1 METVESPFA
10 NVIVACSLLSCF
22 ALLLSS
28 PIRKFFISRGWS
40 NNRIIFIEK
49 SLRLLP
55 IILFLILLIRYIIA
69 HFTLDSSHVHVA
81 FHLNSDSRYSHR
93 IMSLFAGYD
102 GASIMMMSIL
112 LATHLILSFNSS
124 IIIIRS
130 KDMVDRWFSLLWI
143 ICLTGILPEQTF
155 EIVNSNEFAPV
166 SIDLLVMSA
175 KNGMLSSMMFG
186 ILLGFGPHAM
196 ELAPSEKLT
205 RPLLFT
211 IGILGMISILFG
223 PLESLT
229 PLANNVWD
237 ITIFSVPEIIR
248 MSTIVTSLMIFCLV
262 PIIIHYSENIDSKI
276 PAGKNRSTG
285 LAVSILIGFISLICF
300 SFMLLSP
307 EWSNASIFYEL
318 LSELFPILLFALIFS
333 LLPIIGLDERSRPEL
348 HGWRY
353 GLFVGLLIGS
363 LNSSLISLSLL
374 NGWIIAVFLSL
385 TIPIIVE
392 SSPLLSSKLKMFN
405 VGTSVIMC
413 ISAIVSINL
422 FSDMHYVL
430 PSLGIISI
438 FLMEINN
445 SQLPKHIQPA

>member
-1 METVESPFA
+1 M
-10 NVIVACSLLSCF
+10 SCF

-55 IILFLILLIRYIIA
+55 MILFLILLIRYIIA

-81 FHLNSDSRYSHR
+81 FHLNSDSQYSHR

-102 GASIMMMSIL
+102 GASIMLMSIL

-211 IGILGMISILFG
+211 IGILGMVSILFG

-237 ITIFSVPEIIR
+237 VTIFSVPEIIR
-248 MSTIVTSLMIFCLV
+248 MSTIVTSLMVFCLV
-262 PIIIHYSENIDSKI
+262 PIIIHYSENIDSQI

-285 LAVSILIGFISLICF
+285 LAVSILVGFISL
-300 SFMLLSP
+300 
-307 EWSNASIFYEL
+307 
-318 LSELFPILLFALIFS
+318 
-333 LLPIIGLDERSRPEL
+333 
-348 HGWRY
+348 
-353 GLFVGLLIGS
+353 
-363 LNSSLISLSLL
+363 
-374 NGWIIAVFLSL
+374 
-385 TIPIIVE
+385 
-392 SSPLLSSKLKMFN
+392 
-405 VGTSVIMC
+405 
-413 ISAIVSINL
+413 
-422 FSDMHYVL
+422 
-430 PSLGIISI
+430 
-438 FLMEINN
+438 
-445 SQLPKHIQPA
+445 

>member
-1 METVESPFA
+1 M
-10 NVIVACSLLSCF
+10 
-22 ALLLSS
+22 SS

-55 IILFLILLIRYIIA
+55 MILFLILLIRYIIA

-81 FHLNSDSRYSHR
+81 FHLNSDSQYSHR

-102 GASIMMMSIL
+102 GASIMLMSIL

-211 IGILGMISILFG
+211 IGILGMVSILFG

-237 ITIFSVPEIIR
+237 VTIFSVPEIIR
-248 MSTIVTSLMIFCLV
+248 MSTIVTSLMVFCLV
-262 PIIIHYSENIDSKI
+262 PIIIHYSENIDSQI

-285 LAVSILIGFISLICF
+285 LAVSILVGFISLICF
-300 SFMLLSP
+300 SFILLSP

-374 NGWIIAVFLSL
+374 NGWVIAVFLSL

-413 ISAIVSINL
+413 ISVIVSVNL

>member
-1 METVESPFA
+1 
-10 NVIVACSLLSCF
+10 
-22 ALLLSS
+22 
-28 PIRKFFISRGWS
+28 
-40 NNRIIFIEK
+40 
-49 SLRLLP
+49 
-55 IILFLILLIRYIIA
+55 
-69 HFTLDSSHVHVA
+69 
-81 FHLNSDSRYSHR
+81 
-93 IMSLFAGYD
+93 
-102 GASIMMMSIL
+102 
-112 LATHLILSFNSS
+112 LILSFNSS

-211 IGILGMISILFG
+211 IGILGMVSILFG

-237 ITIFSVPEIIR
+237 VTIFSVPEIIR
-248 MSTIVTSLMIFCLV
+248 MSTIVTSLMVFCLV
-262 PIIIHYSENIDSKI
+262 PIIIHYSENIDSQI

-285 LAVSILIGFISLICF
+285 LAVSILVGFISLICF
-300 SFMLLSP
+300 SFILLSP

-374 NGWIIAVFLSL
+374 NGWVIAVFLSL

-413 ISAIVSINL
+413 ISVIVSVNL

>member
-1 METVESPFA
+1 METGESPFA

-22 ALLLSS
+22 ALLLSF

-40 NNRIIFIEK
+40 NNRIKFIEK

-55 IILFLILLIRYIIA
+55 AILFSILLIRYFIA
-69 HFTLDSSHVHVA
+69 HINLDSTHVHVA
-81 FHLNSDSRYSHR
+81 YHLNYDSQLSHR
-93 IMSLFAGYD
+93 LMSLFAGYD
-102 GASIMMMSIL
+102 GASIMLMSIL
-112 LATHLILSFNSS
+112 LTTHLLLSFKSS
-124 IIIIRS
+124 IIMIRN

-155 EIVNSNEFAPV
+155 EVVTNGEFAPLSV
-166 SIDLLVMSA
+166 DLLFASA
-175 KNGMLSSMMFG
+175 KNGIISSIIFG

-196 ELAPSEKLT
+196 EFIPSDKLT

-229 PLANNVWD
+229 PLAGNVWD
-237 ITIFSVPEIIR
+237 VSIFSVPEIVR

-285 LAVSILIGFISLICF
+285 LAISILAGFISLICF
-300 SFMLLSP
+300 SYIFLSP

-353 GLFVGLLIGS
+353 GLFVGILISS

-374 NGWIIAVFLSL
+374 NGWFIAVFLSL
-385 TIPIIVE
+385 TVPIIVE
-392 SSPLLSSKLKMFN
+392 SSPLLNSKLKLVNITTSLIMFIL
-405 VGTSVIMC
+405 VIVFM
-413 ISAIVSINL
+413 NL
-422 FSDMHYVL
+422 FSDMHFVL

-438 FLMEINN
+438 ILMEINN
-445 SQLPKHIQPA
+445 SQLPKHNQLA

>member
-1 METVESPFA
+1 
-10 NVIVACSLLSCF
+10 
-22 ALLLSS
+22 
-28 PIRKFFISRGWS
+28 
-40 NNRIIFIEK
+40 
-49 SLRLLP
+49 
-55 IILFLILLIRYIIA
+55 
-69 HFTLDSSHVHVA
+69 
-81 FHLNSDSRYSHR
+81 
-93 IMSLFAGYD
+93 
-102 GASIMMMSIL
+102 
-112 LATHLILSFNSS
+112 
-124 IIIIRS
+124 
-130 KDMVDRWFSLLWI
+130 
-143 ICLTGILPEQTF
+143 
-155 EIVNSNEFAPV
+155 
-166 SIDLLVMSA
+166 
-175 KNGMLSSMMFG
+175 
-186 ILLGFGPHAM
+186 
-196 ELAPSEKLT
+196 
-205 RPLLFT
+205 
-211 IGILGMISILFG
+211 
-223 PLESLT
+223 
-229 PLANNVWD
+229 
-237 ITIFSVPEIIR
+237 
-248 MSTIVTSLMIFCLV
+248 
-262 PIIIHYSENIDSKI
+262 
-276 PAGKNRSTG
+276 
-285 LAVSILIGFISLICF
+285 
-300 SFMLLSP
+300 MLLSP

-413 ISAIVSINL
+413 ISVIVSVNL

>member
-175 KNGMLSSMMFG
+175 KNGMSSSMMFG

>member
-1 METVESPFA
+1 M
-10 NVIVACSLLSCF
+10 
-22 ALLLSS
+22 
-28 PIRKFFISRGWS
+28 
-40 NNRIIFIEK
+40 
-49 SLRLLP
+49 P

-81 FHLNSDSRYSHR
+81 FHLNSDSQYSHR

-102 GASIMMMSIL
+102 GASIMLMSIL
-112 LATHLILSFNSS
+112 LATHLILSFNPS
-124 IIIIRS
+124 IIIIRN

-211 IGILGMISILFG
+211 IGILGMVSILFG

-237 ITIFSVPEIIR
+237 VTIFSVPEIIR
-248 MSTIVTSLMIFCLV
+248 MSTIVTSLMVFCLV
-262 PIIIHYSENIDSKI
+262 PIIIHYSENIDSQI

-285 LAVSILIGFISLICF
+285 LAVSILVGFISLICF
-300 SFMLLSP
+300 SFILLSP

-413 ISAIVSINL
+413 ISVIVSVNL